1 MILGHHSCGWWC
13 WCTWRCGCWSKVGED
28 VLEIVDLDFNCARWC
43 WWWWWWSDVFEDEE
57 DVFVLDEVDVNVV
70 LM

>member
-1 MILGHHSCGWWC
+1 MVVEVN
-13 WCTWRCGCWSKVGED
+13 VGED

-43 WWWWWWSDVFEDEE
+43 WWWWRWWSDVFRDEE

>member
-1 MILGHHSCGWWC
+1 MVVEVN
-13 WCTWRCGCWSKVGED
+13 VGED
-28 VLEIVDLDFNCARWC
+28 VLEIVDFDFNCARWC